1 MRLTAGSGYLQSDR
15 QGRFSPLCSHSSI
28 VRRRSGSSKADPH
41 RSLLK
46 TWLRNRLHCRDGVD
60 AGGTFPDANEEL
72 EKLTQNEA
80 TATKSRP
87 LGPGWSPPPAPVLK
101 SNRSVVWRC
110 AT

>member
-60 AGGTFPDANEEL
+60 AGDTFPDANEEL
-72 EKLTQNEA
+72 EKLTQERGDCDEIKTVRAWLVSA
-80 TATKSRP
+80 TGT
-87 LGPGWSPPPAPVLK
+87 GP
-101 SNRSVVWRC
+101 
-110 AT
+110 